1 MRLKS
6 FVLLVSI
13 SLLFNACSSHKV
25 TNNESIN
32 HKKNRLGYMKRMLN
46 DLNTVQYA
54 RHKSEI
60 ELDDDRKRYANNL
73 ADSLKLISKKTVD
86 FPKNDPTFIIQSS
99 KLEEYNSLSKQLYA
113 QGEEIE
119 NQANRYDF
127 QALEITIENVK
138 KTCIS
143 CHKVV
148 GLKHNP
154 LKE

>member
-1 MRLKS
+1 MRLKI
-6 FVLLVSI
+6 FVLLVGV
-13 SLLFNACSSHKV
+13 LLSACSSHKV
-25 TNNESIN
+25 TNIDGVT
-32 HKKNRLGYMKRMLN
+32 HKQMRLTHMKRMLN
-46 DLNTVQYA
+46 DLNNVQYA

-99 KLEEYNSLSKQLYA
+99 KLEEYNNLSKQLYS

-127 QALEITIENVK
+127 KALEITIENVK
-138 KTCIS
+138 KTCTS
-143 CHKVV
+143 CHDVV
-148 GLKHNP
+148 GLKRNP
-154 LKE
+154 LKK